1 MQRFIL
7 AAALISLIFC
17 TSGCVKT
24 SYNIKIDKK
33 NNITISET
41 EAINYNLFK
50 SFITDKKE
58 LAEFDKEFEAGK
70 KELAK
75 DGYKTTDYEQNGF
88 KGITSTKEF
97 PKNSLKSKDL
107 PSGFTAS
114 KEIPLEV
121 TKEFFKTYYH
131 IELQY
136 DPKKSSIAEKNINS
150 NMPSGIEN
158 NKEGASINS
167 DAPSM
172 TITNEDGSTTQVYPS
187 EVVKRENGD
196 MIEEHYYYDDGSET
210 VITKSKSESES
221 SSVSGMDPFN
231 KMSDSFSNIS
241 GLAPSIDLTITIPY
255 KATKSNA
262 TKAISDTEYF
272 WQLKPGEKN
281 SIYVDYEKYNYVN
294 IIVAILFAIIFIFS
308 GLYYKK
314 FMNTSSW

>member
-1 MQRFIL
+1 MKRFIL

-41 EAINYNLFK
+41 EAYNQKLFK
-50 SFITDKKE
+50 SFAQDSQSRKDLAAIDKSME
-58 LAEFDKEFEAGK
+58 ADKENLKAEGYDVVDYD
-70 KELAK
+70 K
-75 DGYKTTDYEQNGF
+75 DGF
-88 KGITSTKEF
+88 KGLTIKKDY
-97 PKNSLKSKDL
+97 PKNSLKASDL
-107 PSGFTAS
+107 PKGFS
-114 KEIPLEV
+114 SVKESPITIEKGFL
-121 TKEFFKTYYH
+121 KTQYH
-131 IELQY
+131 ISVEY
-136 DPKKSSIAEKNINS
+136 DANKAMSENTNNSLVSGLSKTSGMTNKNQQAASDSEDNKDAAAVENNESSVPAANNVSSKSSNAGNAFNDMMS
-150 NMPSGIEN
+150 SLM
-158 NKEGASINS
+158 
-167 DAPSM
+167 DTAP
-172 TITNEDGSTTQVYPS
+172 E
-187 EVVKRENGD
+187 
-196 MIEEHYYYDDGSET
+196 
-210 VITKSKSESES
+210 
-221 SSVSGMDPFN
+221 
-231 KMSDSFSNIS
+231 
-241 GLAPSIDLTITIPY
+241 LAPSIDLTITIPY